1 MSVKVAVRV
10 RPYNEREQNT
20 GTARCCVS
28 MSGPT
33 TTLTESPGAE
43 PRSFTFDYSFWSHDG
58 FALGADGTAVAEE
71 GTAYAD
77 QAHVYNALGK

>member
-10 RPYNEREQNT
+10 RPYNERELK
-20 GTARCCVS
+20 AAPRLCVS

-33 TTLTESPGAE
+33 TTMTEQEGAE

-58 FALGADGTAVAEE
+58 FALAADGTAVAEE
-71 GTAYAD
+71 GSAYAD

>member
-10 RPYNEREQNT
+10 RPYNERELKAGQ
-20 GTARCCVS
+20 ARCCVA

-33 TTLTESPGAE
+33 TTLTEVKGGD

-58 FALGADGTAVAEE
+58 FALEADGTAVAEE
-71 GTAYAD
+71 GSAYAD
-77 QAHVYNALGK
+77 QAHVYSALGK